1 MRMTWDRKAERTK
14 KFNKRK
20 DSKNK
25 TKTKNYRKS
34 QLREEEGLD
43 DIKNWNSGLLGDSD

>member
-25 TKTKNYRKS
+25 AKTN
-34 QLREEEGLD
+34 ENH
-43 DIKNWNSGLLGDSD
+43 IKIKLI

>member
-1 MRMTWDRKAERTK
+1 MTWDRKAERTK
-14 KFNKRK
+14 KINKRK

-25 TKTKNYRKS
+25 AKTKNYRKS